1 MSKPLNKPSPAR
13 RSLQRLVMP
22 LAFKLKDNGEWRL
35 ALQRESNAV
44 RGMFVAEEEYRRL
57 KRIEKA
63 ARRDYRENI
72 HLADGPICTLRG
84 LWSVFGKAKAK
95 RHNEVAE
102 RRAQGKDANV

>member
-1 MSKPLNKPSPAR
+1 MKQNIENKR
-13 RSLQRLVMP
+13 GCGRSLQRLVMP
-22 LAFKLKDNGEWRL
+22 LAFKRQEHGTWRL
-35 ALQRESNAV
+35 AMQSEPDAV
-44 RGMFVAEEEYRRL
+44 RGMFVAEKEYRRL

-72 HLADGPICTLRG
+72 HLADGPVCTLRG

-102 RRAQGKDANV
+102 RRAQQKGNE